1 MADIYSAS
9 SNSRTEGALIELEL
23 LSKVPRTVGDRR
35 HNSGSKG
42 KTANRPGADFK
53 RARRKP
59 FTKKRLFLWLSGVQL
74 FHAFEDGRVKV
85 VRAK

>member
-1 MADIYSAS
+1 M
-9 SNSRTEGALIELEL
+9 EGALIELEL
-23 LSKVPRTVGDRR
+23 LAKVPRFPGDRV

-42 KTANRPGADFK
+42 KSANRPGADFK
-53 RARRKP
+53 RTRRKP

-74 FHAFEDGRVKV
+74 FHAFEDGSVKV